1 MSIAPQPPLTH
12 TKGCRE
18 GNVGPNLLPLHPTL
32 TPLLPVPIGFGVSD
46 PPGTWLVGMVLMVSG
61 WTLMILPFFS
71 NLNDSMIDPKPHG
84 GERDLSST
92 PPSGTS
98 HAGDVWSG
106 DDASEVNS
114 HVAELLLLWER

>member
-1 MSIAPQPPLTH
+1 
-12 TKGCRE
+12 
-18 GNVGPNLLPLHPTL
+18 
-32 TPLLPVPIGFGVSD
+32 
-46 PPGTWLVGMVLMVSG
+46 
-61 WTLMILPFFS
+61 MILPFFS
-71 NLNDSMIDPKPHG
+71 NLNDSMIDPEPHG